1 MATEV
6 DDCPQESWKT
16 TPCPQNMPE
25 DQGDCLKVKN
35 KMARHP
41 VNVRYPPPGINCTT
55 HTAGCFAARP
65 AWLRPWQV
73 HDLECRIP
81 LEARPVMQSAG
92 PKKYN
97 RVHGIG
103 IDGVTIQVNPRT
115 APRAP

>member
-1 MATEV
+1 MYHAY
-6 DDCPQESWKT
+6 CWLLRRA
-16 TPCPQNMPE
+16 PC
-25 DQGDCLKVKN
+25 D
-35 KMARHP
+35 
-41 VNVRYPPPGINCTT
+41 
-55 HTAGCFAARP
+55 

-73 HDLECRIP
+73 HDLECQIP

-115 APRAP
+115 APRAPQYARFSLNKQHLSPRLLCSSHSMALGAA